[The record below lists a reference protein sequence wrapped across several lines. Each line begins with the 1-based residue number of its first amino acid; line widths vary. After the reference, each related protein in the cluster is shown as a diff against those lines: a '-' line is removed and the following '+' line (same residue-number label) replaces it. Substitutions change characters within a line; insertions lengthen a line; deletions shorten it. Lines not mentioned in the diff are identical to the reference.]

1 MLYIVASYHC
11 MQFQGKLM
19 NQTCENSKKPSFRH
33 NFGPFWLKFG
43 LRELLLWLLPLL
55 DIINCCKLSFY
66 PILWKT
72 NQPNLRKWQKKT
84 SFESNFGPSFPP
96 PKKILI
102 SQALD
107 IGFSYHHV
115 QYHKKIND
123 LILRKLSDGRQ

>member
-19 NQTCENSKKPSFRH
+19 NQTCENGKKPSFRP

-84 SFESNFGPSFPP
+84 SFESNFGPFGSTLGHHFSP
-96 PKKILI
+96 PKNLTFSSTRYRVQLSSCTI
-102 SQALD
+102 S
-107 IGFSYHHV
+107 
-115 QYHKKIND
+115 
-123 LILRKLSDGRQ
+123 